1 MNILIA
7 DDEVM
12 LTNIL
17 KIYFEK
23 EGYKVFIA
31 NDGEEAL
38 NIFYNEKIDLAILDW
53 MMPKKDGIELCKEFK
68 ALREIKVIILTAK
81 SEVDDEYVSLE
92 AGADDY
98 IRKPFDQRIVL
109 LRVKKLIEKNENVM
123 VGEFKIDFKGKKVFK
138 DKEDLGLTRIEF
150 NLLEYFYNNRGKIL
164 SRDMIL
170 NTVWGLDYYGDYRTV
185 DTHIHRLREKI
196 GNEYI
201 KTHRGLGYCLYV

>member
-7 DDEVM
+7 DDEIM

-68 ALREIKVIILTAK
+68 ELKETKVIILTAK
-81 SEVDDEYVSLE
+81 GELDDEYVSLD

-98 IRKPFDQRIVL
+98 IRKPFDQRILL
-109 LRVKKLIEKNENVM
+109 LRAKKLIEKDKRTFLRDLE
-123 VGEFKIDFKGKKVFK
+123 IDFKGKKVFRNKK
-138 DKEDLGLTRIEF
+138 DLELTKIEF
-150 NLLEYFYNNRGKIL
+150 NLLEYFYNNKGKIL
-164 SRDMIL
+164 SRDMLL

-196 GNEYI
+196 GNDYI
-201 KTHRGLGYCLYV
+201 KTHRGLGYCLHV